1 MEKYSIKQL
10 IDLANAFVK
19 EADVGK
25 EYTMEFVANRLE
37 NAIQEYPHDSVIS
50 AIANVVSKQ
59 IEKGQLTTSQ
69 KAIYEIY
76 NHYAGVNPLSNAKV
90 ALADLF
96 YATDNAPKQTT
107 GNTTA
112 YSFRQDRPSLDLTI
126 EHNPLENIFNKQVEA
141 GTYYE
146 PTLAKIGK
154 HTLAQELIE
163 IGIPAADIKVFAG
176 NKQAVV
182 YDAIFTNKLGTAH
195 VAIPVEI
202 HSGVQKP
209 TVFFNKG
216 SMVDLNAENL
226 NAYIVSMASV
236 IETPAI
242 NVSGVKTSSGVYSSS
257 FAFNEEAPKAI
268 QLDKV
273 ELPAVLKEFVSYDD
287 ILVDAGTHFSP
298 ELVKTAKAL
307 CNRELNGMGF
317 KAQVVLSEATDNC
330 IICRAELNSSVGK
343 VEIKLPVE
351 IINNAPQIPAVF
363 YNEANKDKLYDFTV
377 AELSNYLTANKID
390 KNSILRYSNDFF
402 NMSFHQLKEEM
413 INGIVNSDY
422 ARAEQA
428 LSRIEDKFGSDY
440 HMAALSDYARYLK
453 QASTIREEAP
463 KHKCR
468 LLITKGSVEPRCG
481 HYNVGVARVIT
492 DERGNCELIER
503 KVKYDNQLQSSG
515 ALIRTNKITL
525 T

>member
-1 MEKYSIKQL
+1 MEYSIKQL
-10 IDLANAFVK
+10 IDFANAFVK

-37 NAIQEYPHDSVIS
+37 NALQEYPHDSVIS
-50 AIANVVSKQ
+50 AIANVVGKQ
-59 IEKGQLTTSQ
+59 IEKGKLTTSQ
-69 KAIYEIY
+69 KDLYEIY

-112 YSFRQDRPSLDLTI
+112 YSFRQDKPALDLTV
-126 EHNPLENIFNKQVEA
+126 EHNPLENIFNKQVDA
-141 GTYYE
+141 GTYYD
-146 PTLAKIGK
+146 PTLAKLGK
-154 HTLAQELIE
+154 HTLAQELIDM
-163 IGIPAADIKVFAG
+163 GVPAADIKVFAG
-176 NKQAVV
+176 NQQAVV
-182 YDAIFTNKLGTAH
+182 YDAVFTNKLGTAH

-202 HSGVQKP
+202 HSGVQRP
-209 TVFFNKG
+209 SVFFNKG
-216 SMVDLNAENL
+216 SMVDLTAENL
-226 NAYIVSMASV
+226 NGYIVSMASNV
-236 IETPAI
+236 VAPEI
-242 NVSGVKTSSGVYSSS
+242 NVSGIKTSAGVYASS

-268 QLDKV
+268 ELDRV
-273 ELPAVLKEFVSYDD
+273 EMPEALKSYTD
-287 ILVDAGTHFSP
+287 ILVDAGTHFAP

-317 KAQVVLSEATDNC
+317 KAQVVLAEATDNC
-330 IICRAELNSSVGK
+330 IICRAELDSSVGK

-351 IINNAPQIPAVF
+351 IINNQPQIPSVF
-363 YNEANKDKLYDFTV
+363 YNEGDKERLYDFTT
-377 AELSNYLTANKID
+377 AELSNYLTSNKMD
-390 KNSILRYSNDFF
+390 KGSILRYSNDFF
-402 NMSFHQLKEEM
+402 NMSYNQLKDEM
-413 INGIVNSDY
+413 ITGIANNDY

-428 LSRIEDKFGSDY
+428 LSRIEDKFGSE
-440 HMAALSDYARYLK
+440 HHIAALSDYARYLK
-453 QASTIREEAP
+453 HASTIKEEAP

-481 HYNVGVARVIT
+481 HYNVGVNRVIT